1 MSNQPQD
8 HAKARFGQESSVLGI
23 GDLPYF
29 TQGLRWDVGAFEE
42 GDGTLAGQ
50 HAEIIGVGL
59 GEEVGE
65 GAFFFMGEIQEGLVY
80 ISISIREGTWL

>member
-1 MSNQPQD
+1 MSNQSQD
-8 HAKARFGQESSVLGI
+8 HAKAGFGQESSVFGI

-42 GDGTLAGQ
+42 GNGALAGQ

-65 GAFFFMGEIQEGLVY
+65 SAFFFRGEV
-80 ISISIREGTWL
+80 